1 MNLSKVYKFIYD
13 MYDRVVISV
22 RTSTSRVILIKEVQV
37 DSSQVSLLYY
47 NSRFASRIILSP
59 HIFALAMDELT

>member
-22 RTSTSRVILIKEVQV
+22 RTSIGRVILIKKSTSRVIPSEFT
-37 DSSQVSLLYY
+37 LL
-47 NSRFASRIILSP
+47 
-59 HIFALAMDELT
+59 